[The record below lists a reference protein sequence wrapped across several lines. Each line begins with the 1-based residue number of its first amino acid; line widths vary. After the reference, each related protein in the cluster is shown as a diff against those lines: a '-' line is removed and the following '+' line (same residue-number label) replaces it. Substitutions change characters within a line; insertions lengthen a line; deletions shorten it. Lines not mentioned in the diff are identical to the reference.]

1 MVPENTSCERDC
13 NGLLKQEQALEQIV
27 TPGNN
32 RYCAYYHHSHHSI
45 PLISTM
51 MMMMM
56 MKISASALLCTIL
69 PAVSS
74 AALTSESDAVRA
86 ILSQARRLDQ
96 NNNNNNYVDYSFVG
110 NHKLKFQGCHHVQ
123 QWNDNVD
130 EEYDVKIKTKRLV
143 RFRLCPADQCSD
155 DKTAGCTSK
164 YGDYVVDMN
173 TFVANYFEALEIQKE
188 TDCEYGKEL
197 CEGNCGNDE
206 DCQEACYEENALSYC
221 FEDEQADENGFA
233 VENYLECAQANFQ
246 NNNNGYS
253 YYIGPFCAE
262 QGGEIH
268 LGLFTDDTCTTHVE
282 DGDTTFYTNM
292 GYELPYD
299 NESLI
304 SERCLSCTETND
316 NGYSQTTESCAN
328 LYTFSGKC
336 ETKMSIDY
344 PNESSCD
351 YIEGIKIIR
360 EDGVIRTSSVR
371 KSKAAAVAIGM
382 FMTLSVLMGAY
393 VFYLRTKLSRA
404 QINLAASSAP
414 LT

>member
-1 MVPENTSCERDC
+1 MMVTASN
-13 NGLLKQEQALEQIV
+13 LLW
-27 TPGNN
+27 
-32 RYCAYYHHSHHSI
+32 
-45 PLISTM
+45 
-51 MMMMM
+51 
-56 MKISASALLCTIL
+56 TIL
-69 PAVSS
+69 PSLAYGALTTDS
-74 AALTSESDAVRA
+74 AAGRA

-96 NNNNNNYVDYSFVG
+96 NNGYNYVDYSFVS
-110 NHKLKFQGCHHVQ
+110 NYKLKFQGCHHVQ

-155 DKTAGCTSK
+155 DKTAGCSSK

-173 TFVANYFEALEIQKE
+173 TFVANYFEALEVQKE
-188 TDCEYGKEL
+188 SECEYGKEL

-206 DCQEACYEENALSYC
+206 ECQEQCYEENALSYC
-221 FEDEQADENGFA
+221 YEDEQADENGFN
-233 VENYLECAQANFQ
+233 VQEYLECAQANFQ
-246 NNNNGYS
+246 NNNNNGYK

-262 QGGEIH
+262 QGGEVH
-268 LGLFTDDTCTTHVE
+268 LGLFTDDTCTTHVQ
-282 DGDTTFYTNM
+282 DGDDTFETYM
-292 GYELPYD
+292 GYELPYSD
-299 NESLI
+299 DSLI
-304 SERCLSCTETND
+304 SERCLACSEVNN
-316 NGYSQTTESCAN
+316 NGYSQTTENCAN

-336 ETKMSIDY
+336 ETRMSVDY

-404 QINLAASSAP
+404 QINLAASAAP

>member
-1 MVPENTSCERDC
+1 MKVTAST
-13 NGLLKQEQALEQIV
+13 LLW
-27 TPGNN
+27 
-32 RYCAYYHHSHHSI
+32 
-45 PLISTM
+45 
-51 MMMMM
+51 
-56 MKISASALLCTIL
+56 TIL
-69 PAVSS
+69 PSLAY
-74 AALTSESDAVRA
+74 AALTADSDAGRN
-86 ILSQARRLDQ
+86 ILSQARRLDDQ
-96 NNNNNNYVDYSFVG
+96 NQYNNNNNNVDYSFVG
-110 NHKLKFQGCHHVQ
+110 NYKLKFQGCHHVQ

-130 EEYDVKIKTKRLV
+130 EENDVKIKTKRLV

-155 DKTAGCTSK
+155 EKTAGCTSK
-164 YGDYVVDMN
+164 YGDYIVDMN
-173 TFVANYFEALEIQKE
+173 TFVANYFEALEMQKE
-188 TDCEYGKEL
+188 KDCEYGREL
-197 CEGNCGNDE
+197 CEGNCGDDE
-206 DCQEACYEENALSYC
+206 DCQEECYEENALAYC
-221 FEDEQADENGFA
+221 FEDEQAEENGFN
-233 VENYLECAQANFQ
+233 VQQYLECAQTNMQ
-246 NNNNGYS
+246 NNNGYN

-282 DGDTTFYTNM
+282 DGDETFYSNM
-292 GYELPYD
+292 GYELPYGD
-299 NESLI
+299 ESLI
-304 SERCLSCTETND
+304 SERCLSCSDVNE
-316 NGYSQTTESCAN
+316 NGYSETSETCAN

-336 ETKMSIDY
+336 ETRMSVDY

>member
-1 MVPENTSCERDC
+1 MMVTAST
-13 NGLLKQEQALEQIV
+13 LLWTLF
-27 TPGNN
+27 P
-32 RYCAYYHHSHHSI
+32 CLAY
-45 PLISTM
+45 
-51 MMMMM
+51 
-56 MKISASALLCTIL
+56 
-69 PAVSS
+69 
-74 AALTSESDAVRA
+74 AALTADSDAGRA
-86 ILSQARRLDQ
+86 ILSQARRLDD
-96 NNNNNNYVDYSFVG
+96 NNNENYVDYSFVG
-110 NHKLKFQGCHHVQ
+110 NYKLKFQGCHHVQ

-173 TFVANYFEALEIQKE
+173 TFVANYFEALETQKE
-188 TDCEYGKEL
+188 AECEYGQEL
-197 CEGNCGNDE
+197 CDNTCGNDD
-206 DCQEACYEENALSYC
+206 DCLQACYEENAISYC
-221 FEDEQADENGFA
+221 YEDEQADENEFN
-233 VENYLECAQANFQ
+233 VEEYLECAQSQFQ
-246 NNNNGYS
+246 NNNGYA

-262 QGGEIH
+262 QGGEVH
-268 LGLFTDDTCTTHVE
+268 LGLFSDDTCTTHVE
-282 DGDTTFYTNM
+282 DGDDTFYSNM
-292 GYELPYD
+292 GYEMPYAD
-299 NESLI
+299 DSLI
-304 SERCLSCTETND
+304 SERCLSCGETND
-316 NGYSQTTESCAN
+316 NGYIQTSESCAN

-336 ETKMSIDY
+336 ETRMSMDY